1 MTTTNH
7 TSPSGEDA
15 ANGATSD
22 TGNAEADRIINRL
35 SSSDPEFD
43 DCIDAVAFIRKLVAE
58 HKGPEGFATWND
70 AAVWERQRR
79 LAAEKSLRDTSKE
92 LICAVAEQS
101 VDQVDD
107 NGAIGEREAHCVNTC
122 NFYNKN
128 RPCEC
133 PAPQSDA
140 TSWEALFDRVALE
153 LNCLPSSSVDGNEHV
168 FHAIEK
174 LRAAQP
180 VEQTEKSAATARN
193 IELIE
198 GLVKHFEV
206 GGSTLI
212 GEGMSA
218 RYAEAIRALLARE
231 VPSNVMAALDRMCT
245 PLDESVLK
253 GATADADAHSM
264 KLIRD
269 YVLSTPPAQSCGDAE
284 QADEALRT
292 IHGLLH
298 TQDNRITAAPMFAV
312 QQKRRVY
319 GIDTEYEPLIAW
331 TNDEGF
337 EASPEDAARF
347 ETAYDHDCDAEQEGY
362 RRIGYHEYWEFVT
375 GCFTE
380 QGCKD
385 YLARNGHNLNEPRI
399 YAYGTYRNEEW
410 KTIRDFLMSDR
421 FSADAART
429 KDSK

>member
-1 MTTTNH
+1 MNTTT
-7 TSPSGEDA
+7 TKIAGEAMTD
-15 ANGATSD
+15 
-22 TGNAEADRIINRL
+22 EQII
-35 SSSDPEFD
+35 EM
-43 DCIDAVAFIRKLVAE
+43 AK
-58 HKGPEGFATWND
+58 
-70 AAVWERQRR
+70 
-79 LAAEKSLRDTSKE
+79 
-92 LICAVAEQS
+92 
-101 VDQVDD
+101 
-107 NGAIGEREAHCVNTC
+107 AHCV
-122 NFYNKN
+122 
-128 RPCEC
+128 
-133 PAPQSDA
+133 DA
-140 TSWEALFDRVALE
+140 TR
-153 LNCLPSSSVDGNEHV
+153 
-168 FHAIEK
+168 I
-174 LRAAQP
+174 
-180 VEQTEKSAATARN
+180 
-193 IELIE
+193 
-198 GLVKHFEV
+198 
-206 GGSTLI
+206 STVL
-212 GEGMSA
+212 SFA
-218 RYAEAIRALLARE
+218 RALLASKAA
-231 VPSNVMAALDRMCT
+231 VPEGWKLVPATLTGGMVDAYRTYWAHTQNIYGAWSAMLAAVPTAPAQSC
-245 PLDESVLK
+245 ESCEGEGIIDCYACPDCADHIQQIANKTTSTHGTSWWTFNKEELVAFAEAVK
-253 GATADADAHSM
+253 AKPTA
-264 KLIRD
+264 
-269 YVLSTPPAQSCGDAE
+269 PAQSCGDAE

-331 TNDEGF
+331 TNDEGS